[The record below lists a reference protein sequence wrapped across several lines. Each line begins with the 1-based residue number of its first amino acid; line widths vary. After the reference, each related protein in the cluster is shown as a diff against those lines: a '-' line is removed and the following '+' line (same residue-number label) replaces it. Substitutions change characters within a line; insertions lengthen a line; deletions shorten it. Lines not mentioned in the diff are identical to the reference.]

1 MLRYHRQ
8 RQLFSSFVYQQN
20 RLAAWL
26 AQSVERLTLIKRSD
40 QKVAGSTPA
49 SGYYFFFV
57 FNLNYIVVD
66 MKSQPSTVNKY

>member
-1 MLRYHRQ
+1 MLTCVHIH
-8 RQLFSSFVYQQN
+8 S

-49 SGYYFFFV
+49 SGYYIFFQFDIDSNIFHNFLV
-57 FNLNYIVVD
+57 RSESINV
-66 MKSQPSTVNKY
+66 S